1 LVCKIFSTTF
11 GLQTPQKAGAGKTTF
26 QYFDHSMNEGSLL
39 HSVMVVPRPTAEN
52 AFHSGEPVE
61 LDLKAVGSKFDLAL

>member
-1 LVCKIFSTTF
+1 
-11 GLQTPQKAGAGKTTF
+11 
-26 QYFDHSMNEGSLL
+26 MNMEGSLQ